1 MSQTADNYDLTKK
14 PRLPKAR
21 PGAAGFVWFL
31 TVLFLVVAAI
41 AIHDAVV
48 AKGHVSGPSWLS
60 TASHAIGQMQY
71 GDWVLPVGI
80 VLVLLGLFTM
90 VRSLLPAQVRY
101 FPIRSEAAV
110 WMRPVDVCRLCTHAA
125 QEVYGVTRAN
135 TATNGKKVTVSIFTA
150 GPASADVV
158 ERVRNAVTAE
168 LEHVD
173 RTLTLTVR
181 PMNKGGEQS

>member
-1 MSQTADNYDLTKK
+1 MSQPADNYDLTKE
-14 PRLPKAR
+14 PRLPKSR
-21 PGAAGFVWFL
+21 PGAAGFMWFL
-31 TVLFLVVAAI
+31 TVVFLLVAAI

-48 AKGHVSGPSWLS
+48 ARGHVSGPSWFG

-71 GDWVLPVGI
+71 GQWVLPAGIILALVGVI
-80 VLVLLGLFTM
+80 TM
-90 VRSLLPAQVRY
+90 VRSLLPARVRY
-101 FPIRSEAAV
+101 FPIHSEAAV

-125 QEVYGVTRAN
+125 QEVYGVTRAS
-135 TATNGKKVTVSIFTA
+135 TATNDKKVTVSIYTA

-158 ERVRNAVTAE
+158 ERVREAVTAE

-181 PMNKGGEQS
+181 PVNKGGQQ